1 MLRICAVLALLAAVA
16 QPAAAGVGQDIFNNQ
31 CASCH
36 SLNGIS
42 TPSGPSL
49 KGVVWRKIAD
59 RPDFAYSPALKALVG
74 TWTPDRLDAYLKDA
88 QAVAPGTSMF
98 WIMSEREKRRAIIDY
113 LQTVK

>member
-1 MLRICAVLALLAAVA
+1 MLRICAVVVLLGLVARAAD
-16 QPAAAGVGQDIFNNQ
+16 AGVGRDIFNDQ

-36 SLNGIS
+36 SLSGVS

-49 KGVVWRKIAD
+49 KGVVRRKIAD
-59 RPDFAYSPALKALVG
+59 RPDFAYSPALKAQVG

-88 QAVAPGTSMF
+88 QAFAPGTDMF
-98 WIMSEREKRRAIIDY
+98 WIIDEPEKRRAIIDY